1 MPPIS
6 THMHF
11 GKIFIENLD
20 DEIDIHSFIL
30 GMASPDTF
38 IDDDTFEEFHCLD
51 EDGNIDVRD
60 FYEKFDLKKLN
71 LQQKS
76 FILGYYSH
84 LWLDEY
90 YKFNASRLTIH
101 NSNDLSDDE
110 LSVAV
115 KNTFKYYD
123 AKAVGSYYENIKHE
137 INEYKINID
146 LKEIKHISV
155 KKSKEILSEY
165 FNEFIPNNI
174 YPELI
179 EETEYLNFIR
189 RSCSKIIKSL

>member
-11 GKIFIENLD
+11 GKIFIENSK

-30 GMASPDTF
+30 GMVSPDTF
-38 IDDDTFEEFHCLD
+38 SDNDTFEEFHCLD

-71 LQQKS
+71 LQQRS

-84 LWLDEY
+84 LWFDEY
-90 YKFNASRLTIH
+90 YKFNASRLTVH
-101 NSNDLSDDE
+101 NSRDLPNEE
-110 LSVAV
+110 LSSGV
-115 KNTFKYYD
+115 KNTLKHYD
-123 AKAVGSYYENIKHE
+123 FKAVGNYYNIIKSE
-137 INEYKINID
+137 IDAYKFNID

-155 KKSKEILSEY
+155 KKAKEILNEY
-165 FNEFIPNNI
+165 FEESSPDNT

-179 EETEYLNFIR
+179 EESEYMNFIR
-189 RSCSKIIKSL
+189 KSCSKIIKSL

>member
-11 GKIFIENLD
+11 GKNFIESFE
-20 DEIDIHSFIL
+20 DEIDKRSFIL
-30 GMASPDTF
+30 GMVSPDTF
-38 IDDDTFEEFHCLD
+38 GDYDTFEEFHCLD

-84 LWLDEY
+84 LWFDEY
-90 YKFNASRLTIH
+90 YKFNASRLTLH
-101 NSNDLSDDE
+101 NSNNLPDDE
-110 LSVAV
+110 LSIAV
-115 KNTFKYYD
+115 KNTLKYYD
-123 AKAVGSYYENIKHE
+123 AKAVGNYYDVIKRE
-137 INEYKINID
+137 INEYKFNID
-146 LKEIKHISV
+146 LKEIKHISI
-155 KKSKEILSEY
+155 KKAKEIINDY
-165 FNEFIPNNI
+165 FKELVPMNI

-179 EETEYLNFIR
+179 EEEEYVNFICK
-189 RSCSKIIKSL
+189 SCSKIIKSL